1 MMRVLVDDERC
12 KGHGTCCGLCP
23 EVFELTAAGY
33 AHAHVSDVPTEL
45 EDAVRTAAEQCPEG
59 AIALEE

>member
-1 MMRVLVDDERC
+1 MRVLIDDERC

-23 EVFELTAAGY
+23 EVFELTAHGY
-33 AHAHVSDVPTEL
+33 AQPLVNDIPLAL

-59 AIALEE
+59 AITTEE

>member
-1 MMRVLVDDERC
+1 MRVVIDDERC

-33 AHAHVSDVPTEL
+33 AQARVSEVRAEL
-45 EDAVRTAAEQCPEG
+45 EEAVRTAEDQCPEG
-59 AIALEE
+59 AITLEE